1 MKNELNSGATAD
13 SSTTDEVKTSSQTIA
28 NTFVGGST
36 LKHRR
41 GKVVLSRQFIYDD
54 PQEEILK
61 PLFEN
66 FFPAATEPHHAA
78 GMYNAIIFFG
88 YSPHFREV
96 KEGEVMPEYI
106 AQLYRNDDGTTVFS
120 GFTEC

>member
-1 MKNELNSGATAD
+1 MSKELNAGTDANSSTAD
-13 SSTTDEVKTSSQTIA
+13 DVINVSQTIA
-28 NTFVGGST
+28 NTLVGGST

-41 GKVVLSRQFIYDD
+41 GKVVLSRQLIYDN

-78 GMYNAIIFFG
+78 GMYQAIIFFG
-88 YSPHFREV
+88 YSPHFREI
-96 KEGEVMPEYI
+96 KEGEIMPEYV